1 MLRPCLI
8 PIAVLLFCL
17 PTASGAAASPGN
29 PGATD
34 PGFPAPQQLL
44 GLCGDT
50 LLPAEYTIEK
60 DEIVTSDTDPTKKL
74 RRIEVKFYSQQID
87 GRKWGHPSVI
97 FLPADRQ
104 VCEAKERRGK
114 VVIVAQRSWDG
125 LATGPWR
132 SAFLGNYGEPIAA
145 RTGYPTMICPIPG
158 EYDGED
164 GREIG
169 IGFLGGRYQQTKN
182 LADTAYVRL
191 AIPYLRAMDIMASI
205 LEIDKK
211 DIRAVLGGH
220 SKRVTAYTAAAMDP
234 NRVVGV
240 VYMGNE
246 SLWNRSDGTSPFRAL
261 EPPYLQK
268 WVKADVLY
276 IGGTNEDGYEMF
288 NINRMQERMQGKWT
302 VEMVPNYRHASMSEK
317 HFLDWQMWVA
327 HCFEGRPVTTVT
339 DLAFEEKGPDFEWGG
354 RNYGAG
360 GGTLFRCK
368 LDTPNKIIQA
378 KVWYVYCD
386 DVPYWRDLMWYP
398 EFMVPQPDGTW
409 AGYVKGRLPDAWM
422 VEVKDI
428 AGGFAG
434 YVTSLPQNI
443 TGKETRRRTSQG
455 SRSRNWGPKQ

>member
-1 MLRPCLI
+1 MLRHGLLPVAAI
-8 PIAVLLFCL
+8 LFCL
-17 PTASGAAASPGN
+17 PANSAPAVLPSDS
-29 PGATD
+29 GATD
-34 PGFPAPQQLL
+34 A
-44 GLCGDT
+44 GLPTPRQWLDGCGDT
-50 LLPAEYTIEK
+50 LLPAEYTVER
-60 DEIVTSDTDPTKKL
+60 DEIITSDSDRTRKL
-74 RRIEVKFYSQQID
+74 RRLEVKFYSQEID

-97 FLPADRQ
+97 YLPANRRVNRPKD
-104 VCEAKERRGK
+104 RRGK

-132 SAFLGNYGEPIAA
+132 GAFLGNYGEPIAA

-158 EYDGED
+158 EYDGEG
-164 GREIG
+164 GREIS
-169 IGFLGGRYQQTKN
+169 IGNLGRRYQQTTN

-191 AIPYLRAMDIMASI
+191 AIPYLWAMDVMAGVLKI
-205 LEIDKK
+205 NPK
-211 DIRAVLGGH
+211 DIRAVIGGH
-220 SKRVTAYTAAAMDP
+220 SKRVAAYTAAAMDP
-234 NRVVGV
+234 ARVVGV

-246 SLWNRSDGTSPFRAL
+246 SVWGRAEGTSPFRVL

-288 NINRMQERMQGKWT
+288 NINRMQERMGGQWT
-302 VEMVPNYRHASMSEK
+302 IEMVPNYRHASMSEK

-327 HCFEGRPVTTVT
+327 HCFEARPITTISG
-339 DLAFEEKGPDFEWGG
+339 LSFEEKGPDFEWGG

-360 GGTLFRCK
+360 GGTLFRCR
-368 LDTPNKIIQA
+368 LNTPNKIIQV

-409 AGYVKGRLPDAWM
+409 AGYVKGKLPDAWM
-422 VEVKDI
+422 VEVKDT

-443 TGKETRRRTSQG
+443 TGKETRRRESQG
-455 SRSRNWGPKQ
+455 SRSRHWGPKG

>member
-1 MLRPCLI
+1 MLRHCLFA
-8 PIAVLLFCL
+8 IAIVLLCL
-17 PTASGAAASPGN
+17 PVTAAAAALPDKKA
-29 PGATD
+29 ATD
-34 PGFPAPQQLL
+34 PDLPTPRQLL
-44 GLCGDT
+44 EGCGDT
-50 LLPAEYTIEK
+50 VLPVEYVIEK
-60 DEIVTSDTDPTKKL
+60 DEVITSDTDPTKKL
-74 RRIEVKFYSQQID
+74 RRLEVKFYSQQID
-87 GRKWGHPSVI
+87 GRKWGHPSVV
-97 FLPADRQ
+97 FMPADPRVNQ
-104 VCEAKERRGK
+104 AGDRRGK

-145 RTGYPTMICPIPG
+145 RTGYPTMVCPVPG
-158 EYDGED
+158 EYDGEG
-164 GREIG
+164 GREIS
-169 IGFLGGRYQQTKN
+169 IGFLGRRYQQTTN

-191 AIPYLRAMDIMASI
+191 AIPYLWAMDVMAGVLKI
-205 LEIDKK
+205 NKK
-211 DIRAVLGGH
+211 DIRAVIGGH
-220 SKRVTAYTAAAMDP
+220 SKRVAAYTAAAMDP
-234 NRVVGV
+234 DRVVGV

-246 SLWNRSDGTSPFRAL
+246 SVWGRSDGTSPFRAL
-261 EPPYLQK
+261 EPPYIQK

-288 NINRMQERMQGKWT
+288 GINRMQERMGGKWT
-302 VEMVPNYRHASMSEK
+302 IAMVPNYRHASMSEK

-327 HCFEGRPVTTVT
+327 RCFDGRPITTIA
-339 DLAFEEKGPDFEWGG
+339 DLSFEEKGPDFEWGG

-409 AGYVKGRLPDAWM
+409 AGYVKGKLPDAWM
-422 VEVKDI
+422 VEVKDT

-443 TGKETRRRTSQG
+443 TGKETRRRESQG
-455 SRSRNWGPKQ
+455 SRSRHWAPKG